1 MTWLAPWM
9 LAGSAL
15 AGLAMAALH
24 LIAWDRPAPAPL
36 PTVRFVPA
44 PQEVPAARRRRLVD
58 RSLLLL
64 RLLIVLLVGA
74 AFAKPVLLPERTDAR
89 RIVLADESRAPE
101 AVRESLR
108 VIARPGDLVVR
119 DSARGAGS
127 LSALL
132 VRGIRAAAVARARPD
147 SSELFLVSPLLAESV
162 DDATL
167 AIRRAWPGR
176 LHVVRVPIATG
187 SAPPPRGMD
196 VRGPADDPVIAAARL
211 VQAEGGRARLVRAPM
226 NANDSALAGNGGTVV
241 AWPSSGGVAVE
252 GALIGRT
259 TVAAGPFARPQT
271 HARSALV
278 VLRWPDGTPAA
289 DEEPLGGGCVRTVYA
304 GVPEGD
310 VVLRA
315 RFLAL
320 LRELAGPCA
329 SRGGREAAGDSVVRA
344 LEAPVRVRAPAAADA
359 TEGVP
364 LAPWLFF
371 AAAMA
376 VIAELAVRRAR

>member
-15 AGLAMAALH
+15 AGLVMAALH

-36 PTVRFVPA
+36 PTARFVPSA
-44 PQEVPAARRRRLVD
+44 KDVPAARRRHLVD
-58 RSLLLL
+58 RWLLLL
-64 RLLIVLLVGA
+64 RLLIILLVGA
-74 AFAKPVLLPERTDAR
+74 AFAKPVLLPGRTGAQ
-89 RIVLADESRAPE
+89 RIVLADESQVPA

-108 VIARPGDLVVR
+108 VISRAGDLVVR

-132 VRGIRAAAVARARPD
+132 VRGIRAAAAARARAD
-147 SSELFLVSPLLAESV
+147 SSELLLVSPLLAESV

-176 LHVVRVPIATG
+176 LRIVRVSIAAAPIP
-187 SAPPPRGMD
+187 SPRRID
-196 VRGPADDPVIAAARL
+196 VRGPVDDPVIAAARL
-211 VQAEGGRARLVRAPM
+211 VEAGGWHARLVRAPM
-226 NANDSALAGNGGTVV
+226 NANDSTLARNGGTVV

-259 TVAAGPFARPQT
+259 TVAAGPFARPQAP
-271 HARSALV
+271 ARSALV

-289 DEEPLGGGCVRTVYA
+289 HEEPLGAGCVRTVFA

-310 VVLRA
+310 VVLRP

-329 SRGGREAAGDSVVRA
+329 SRAGRVGAGDSVVRA
-344 LEAPVRVRAPAAADA
+344 LEAPVPVRVAAADA

-364 LAPWLFF
+364 LAPWLFL